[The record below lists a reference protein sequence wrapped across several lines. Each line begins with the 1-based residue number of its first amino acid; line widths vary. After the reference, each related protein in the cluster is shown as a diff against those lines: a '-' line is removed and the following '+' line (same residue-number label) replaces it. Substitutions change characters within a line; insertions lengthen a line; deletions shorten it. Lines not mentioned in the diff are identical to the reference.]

1 MAQAGVGAAGRPA
14 LLSNFARARDLAAAK
29 LRAYAPPVAA
39 RIEVE
44 VQGRPA
50 RAWVSGDPAASAL
63 VLVHGGLA
71 GAEMHWSAVWDRLS
85 DGHRVI
91 APELP
96 GFGWVESPGLP
107 SVAAYASWLVAL
119 LDRLSVERAWWVGN
133 SFGAS
138 VAASVAGR
146 FPERTRG
153 IAMVNGFAMPA
164 TPRWL
169 ARFSSGRFARIV
181 MSTIV
186 RPIYR
191 EASLRRGFVDPAQI
205 PASLTA
211 AVGSWP
217 AIIPRYVEVLLAGDG
232 PPAPRVPPL
241 LLFGAAD
248 RLPGTRRRN
257 AEALARRLP
266 GAKLVL
272 VEGAGHFP
280 QVEQPQAFVREIE
293 AWARS

>member
-1 MAQAGVGAAGRPA
+1 
-14 LLSNFARARDLAAAK
+14 
-29 LRAYAPPVAA
+29 VAT
-39 RIEVE
+39 RVEVE

-50 RAWVSGDPAASAL
+50 RAWVAGDPSAPTL

-71 GAEMHWSAVWDRLS
+71 GAEMHWSSVWDRLS
-85 DGHRVI
+85 GSYRVI

-96 GFGWVESPGLP
+96 GLGWVEPEGLP
-107 SVAAYASWLVAL
+107 SVAAYASWLMAL
-119 LDRLSVERAWWVGN
+119 LDALGVERAWWVGN

-153 IAMVNGFAMPA
+153 VAMVNGFAMPA

-169 ARFSSGRFARIV
+169 ARFATGRLARVV
-181 MSTIV
+181 MGTVV
-186 RPIYR
+186 RAIYR
-191 EASLRRGFVDPAQI
+191 EASLRRAFANPAHV
-205 PASLTA
+205 PATLTA
-211 AVGSWP
+211 AMGNWP
-217 AIIPRYVEVLLAGDG
+217 AIIPRYVEILIAGDG

-257 AEALARRLP
+257 AEALAKRLP
-266 GAKLVL
+266 GAQLVL
-272 VEGAGHFP
+272 LEGAGHFP
-280 QVEQPQAFVREIE
+280 QVEQPDAFVRALED
-293 AWARS
+293 WARA

>member
-1 MAQAGVGAAGRPA
+1 V
-14 LLSNFARARDLAAAK
+14 AK
-29 LRAYAPPVAA
+29 
-39 RIEVE
+39 RIELE

-50 RAWVSGDPAASAL
+50 RAWVGGDPAASTL
-63 VLVHGGLA
+63 VLLHGGLA
-71 GAEMHWSAVWDRLS
+71 GAEMHWSSVWDRLS
-85 DGHRVI
+85 DNYRVI

-96 GFGWVESPGLP
+96 GLGWVEPPGLP
-107 SVAAYASWLVAL
+107 SVAAYAGWLVAL
-119 LDRLSVERAWWVGN
+119 LDVLSIERARFVGN

-146 FPERTRG
+146 FPERTQG
-153 IAMVNGFAMPA
+153 FAMVNGFAMPA

-169 ARFSSGRFARIV
+169 SRFATGRLARVV
-181 MSTIV
+181 MGTIV
-186 RPIYR
+186 RAIYR
-191 EASLRRGFVDPAQI
+191 EASLHRAFANPAHV

-211 AVGSWP
+211 AMANWP
-217 AIIPRYVEVLLAGDG
+217 AIMPRYVEILIAGDG

-266 GAKLVL
+266 GAELVL
-272 VEGAGHFP
+272 IEGAGHFP
-280 QVEQPQAFVREIE
+280 QVEQPDRFVRAIE
-293 AWARS
+293 AWARG